1 MLLMAAAFGTAAP
14 RASAQTS
21 PPAPTEAP
29 PPDARLLDN
38 LLTRIGV
45 EVEIGDDRPVFVIDT
60 GAERT
65 SISDRLAERL
75 NLAPG
80 PDVIVHGITAAQR
93 TPTVFL
99 PRLEVLQRPF
109 ADLVPP
115 VFQHSLLGADGF
127 LGLDVLSQFRLGLDF
142 RRRRATLSPSGQT
155 RFFSG
160 VGIATARRIGP
171 DRGGA
176 RSSRSGQLLLSSVRV
191 GDAVIDAFIDS
202 GAQYSVG
209 NLHLA
214 QLAGPSTGELQL
226 FGVVGQSLTARQ
238 RILPDLKIARRD
250 FGPTPLL
257 FADLHAFRV
266 LDLGDRPALLLGADL
281 LTRFRRITL
290 DYGVGQVAFEG

>member
-1 MLLMAAAFGTAAP
+1 MAAASAP
-14 RASAQTS
+14 GFMTRAQTAS
-21 PPAPTEAP
+21 QDAPP
-29 PPDARLLDN
+29 PPDARILDN

-45 EVEIGDDRPVFVIDT
+45 EVEIGREQPVFVIDT

-65 SISDRLAERL
+65 SISDSLANRLQ
-75 NLAPG
+75 LAPG
-80 PDVIVHGITAAQR
+80 PDVIVHGITTAQR
-93 TPTVFL
+93 TRTVLL

-109 ADLVPP
+109 TDLAPP
-115 VFQHSLLGADGF
+115 VFQHSLLGAEGF

-176 RSSRSGQLLLSSVRV
+176 RSARGGQLLLSSVRI

-238 RILPDLKIARRD
+238 RTLPDLKIARRS

-257 FADLHAFRV
+257 FADLHAFHV
-266 LDLGDRPALLLGADL
+266 LELSDRPALLLGADL

-290 DYGVGQVAFEG
+290 DYGAGRVAFEG

>member
-1 MLLMAAAFGTAAP
+1 MAAASAP
-14 RASAQTS
+14 AVLTRAQT
-21 PPAPTEAP
+21 APDAAIP

-45 EVEIGDDRPVFVIDT
+45 EIEIGADRPVFVIDT

-65 SISDRLAERL
+65 SVSDSLASRLHLVA
-75 NLAPG
+75 G
-80 PDVIVHGITAAQR
+80 PDVIVHGITSAQR
-93 TPTVFL
+93 TPTVVL
-99 PRLEVLQRPF
+99 PRLEVLRRPF
-109 ADLVPP
+109 TNLAPP

-142 RRRRATLSPSGQT
+142 QRRRATLAPSGQT

-160 VGIATARRIGP
+160 VGTATARRIGP
-171 DRGGA
+171 GRGGA
-176 RSSRSGQLLLSSVRV
+176 RSARGGQLLLSSVRV

-209 NLHLA
+209 NLRLA
-214 QLAGPSTGELQL
+214 DLAGPVATEVQL
-226 FGVVGQSLTARQ
+226 FGVVGQSLTAQQ
-238 RILPDLKIARRD
+238 RTLPDLKIARRS

-257 FADLHAFRV
+257 FADLHAFGV
-266 LDLGDRPALLLGADL
+266 LGLSERPALLLGADL

-290 DYGVGQVAFEG
+290 DYGVGRVAFDG

>member
-1 MLLMAAAFGTAAP
+1 MAAAASATAAQA
-14 RASAQTS
+14 RAQTT
-21 PPAPTEAP
+21 PTTA
-29 PPDARLLDN
+29 PPDARILDN
-38 LLTRIGV
+38 LLTRVGV
-45 EVEIGDDRPVFVIDT
+45 EVEIGQDHPVFVIDT

-65 SISDRLAERL
+65 SISDSLARRLD
-75 NLAPG
+75 LAPG

-93 TPTVFL
+93 TPTVLL

-109 ADLVPP
+109 TDLVPP

-142 RRRRATLSPSGQT
+142 QRRRATLAPSGQT

-160 VGIATARRIGP
+160 VGTATARRIGP

-176 RSSRSGQLLLSSVRV
+176 RSARGGQLLLSSVRI

-202 GAQYSVG
+202 GAQHSVG
-209 NLHLA
+209 NLRLA
-214 QLAGPSTGELQL
+214 DLAGPSTGELQL
-226 FGVVGQSLTARQ
+226 FGVVGQSLTAQQ
-238 RILPDLKIARRD
+238 RTLPDLKIARRD

-266 LDLGDRPALLLGADL
+266 LDLSDRPALLLGADL

-290 DYGVGQVAFEG
+290 DYGASRVAFEG